1 MLKIVYYATL
11 SALVFI
17 VLFGVRTVHNKKK
30 ANETTTSVRKDMRID
45 KELLAKIDEVRGDVP
60 FAAWV
65 KRAIKMRLEGLDTK
79 TVESIPV
86 SISADKKRKKKPQQP
101 AKANTVRTSNELRAE
116 KTKQLLFSTISSLT
130 RTKKTEIINAR
141 YPKNEC
147 RKAIGEIVS
156 KDSIAK
162 YWDEIEITLNG

>member
-1 MLKIVYYATL
+1 MN
-11 SALVFI
+11 
-17 VLFGVRTVHNKKK
+17 NKKK

-65 KRAIKMRLEGLDTK
+65 KRAIKMRLEGLETK
-79 TVESIPV
+79 SVESILV
-86 SISADKKRKKKPQQP
+86 SISADKKRKKKPQQL
-101 AKANTVRTSNELRAE
+101 AKTTTVRTSNELRAE
-116 KTKQLLFSTISSLT
+116 KTKQLLFSAISSLS
-130 RTKKTEIINAR
+130 RTKKSEIINAR